1 MIATIYWAHIGRVIY
16 AASNEQLAQLTGPG
30 NKENFTMRWH
40 TRDILLDQQQTAKYI
55 SLKLYKFL
63 VNEQPDTAKVEWLAD
78 RFYKNEYDIAR
89 LLASFR
95 RLSSKR

>member
-1 MIATIYWAHIGRVIY
+1 MVD
-16 AASNEQLAQLTGPG
+16 EVL
-30 NKENFTMRWH
+30 
-40 TRDILLDQQQTAKYI
+40 DILLDQQQTAKYI

-89 LLASFR
+89 LLEDIFTSEWFYEEKNVGVKIKS
-95 RLSSKR
+95 RLSYWQVFSGCCQ